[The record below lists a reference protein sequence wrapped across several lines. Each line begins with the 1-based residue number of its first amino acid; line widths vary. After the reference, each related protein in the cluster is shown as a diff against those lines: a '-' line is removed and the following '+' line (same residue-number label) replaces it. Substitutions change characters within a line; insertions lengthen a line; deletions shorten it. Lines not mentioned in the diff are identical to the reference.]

1 LGCCQKLYQRSSMS
15 RPRAQSGSSLGSVSP
30 PRERLSRGS
39 NASSGGDQ
47 DSETELP
54 LKLHR
59 CSGRLS
65 PIQLEQE
72 YVQTQFESSFVWS
85 LMYTALTFWIPVT
98 VYYIFDREEFG
109 EFSHEL
115 LWQGIFNPICRFVM
129 RVVAH
134 RMHDQR
140 RARLWFGIGHCI
152 SSLITGFMCV
162 YGVRSGLPTHLGRSP
177 LGISSLCLLLLL
189 RQIFLRLSG
198 FPHQCRY
205 VLVALTLSNALLAAP
220 ASPAASVLK
229 GVAGMGGEGPPSGRT
244 ALSRDAL
251 DRCAITVSVFTGEMA
266 GLMLDML
273 ARKAHLRSVREA
285 TSLKRRMEQVRPP
298 ALAPGACTPLTSPTR
313 GGVQA
318 AMACTDLALCPS
330 SPAFA

>member
-1 LGCCQKLYQRSSMS
+1 MS

-39 NASSGGDQ
+39 NASPGGDQ

-205 VLVALTLSNALLAAP
+205 VLVAITLSNAVLAAP
-220 ASPAASVLK
+220 ASPAA
-229 GVAGMGGEGPPSGRT
+229 GVVGGEVGIGGGPPLSLGRKE
-244 ALSRDAL
+244 LSRDAL
-251 DRCAITVSVFTGEMA
+251 DRCVIALSIFAGEVA

-273 ARKAHLRSVREA
+273 ARKSHLRSVKEA
-285 TSLKRRMEQVRPP
+285 ASLKRRMEQVRRPP
-298 ALAPGACTPLTSPTR
+298 AHACLLHPPL
-313 GGVQA
+313 GGGGT
-318 AMACTDLALCPS
+318 ACP
-330 SPAFA
+330 P